1 LLISLLYVVEEAD
14 FVFLKHQTDLTDGNI
29 SSHLSKLEDAGYVS
43 IEKKTKGKK
52 SQTLYSLTKE
62 GRIAFDNYRKKMSKV
77 LGNLTK

>member
-1 LLISLLYVVEEAD
+1 
-14 FVFLKHQTDLTDGNI
+14 
-29 SSHLSKLEDAGYVS
+29 LEDAGYVS

-62 GRIAFDNYRKKMSKV
+62 GRIAFDNYRNKMSKV